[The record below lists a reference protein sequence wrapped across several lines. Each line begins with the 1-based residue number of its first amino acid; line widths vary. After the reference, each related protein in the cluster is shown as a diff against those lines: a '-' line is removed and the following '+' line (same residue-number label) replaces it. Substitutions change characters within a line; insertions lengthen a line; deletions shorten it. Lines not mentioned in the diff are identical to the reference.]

1 MVSVGAVDVV
11 VVEAGAVVV
20 AAVVAGVVVGS
31 AGSVEGGVTMV
42 VDDAVDSEELVEE
55 PSLSLHAAA
64 TRATTNDASSRR
76 MLRGGRNMLTN
87 GTGE

>member
-11 VVEAGAVVV
+11 VVDVGTVVGAADVVGAVVGSIGSV
-20 AAVVAGVVVGS
+20 DDVVA
-31 AGSVEGGVTMV
+31 T
-42 VDDAVDSEELVEE
+42 VDEATDSEVLVEE

-64 TRATTNDASSRR
+64 TRAMTNDASSRR
-76 MLRGGRNMLTN
+76 MLRGGRNMVTN